1 MSTEKNTQDRMPRK
15 DVFYV
20 PVDKVQEIKGS
31 IEFGGKTFRENIRTD
46 YGDIKLLAEQILA
59 NDGIKV
65 PCKGFKKDGV
75 YYLTDGH
82 RRYRAA
88 MMILEDTGEVI
99 NIPMMMSEKGFT
111 EDSRI
116 IDMIICNEGKSL
128 NPVEHATA
136 VQRLRELDY
145 SDAEIMKKT
154 GFTKVYLSN
163 LKLLDKSTDKIKK
176 LIQEDVMS
184 ATLAMKLLRE
194 EKDIKKVEDTIDN
207 ALFQKQMTKAGGSN
221 KVTERDVVKSK
232 GENNSFSALKR
243 ALKKGK
249 EHIVRMDNIDTFTLL
264 TNLAEGKLNSEYFM
278 ELLFEP
284 ATNEKFKKEQDKE
297 RVDSLLKD

>member
-1 MSTEKNTQDRMPRK
+1 MSTKERMPRK

-20 PVDKVQEIKGS
+20 PVTEVQEIKGS
-31 IEFGGKTFRENIRTD
+31 IEYGGKIFKENIRTD
-46 YGDIKLLAEQILA
+46 YGDLKLLAEQILA
-59 NDGIKV
+59 NDGIRV

-88 MMILEDTGEVI
+88 MMILEDTAQI
-99 NIPMMMSEKGFT
+99 TSIPMMMSEKGLT
-111 EDSRI
+111 EDTRI

-128 NPVEHATA
+128 NPIEHATA
-136 VQRLRELDY
+136 VERLRELDY
-145 SDAEIMKKT
+145 SDAEICKKT

-163 LKLLDKSTDKIKK
+163 LKLLDKSTEKIKN
-176 LIQEDVMS
+176 LIREDVMS

-194 EKDIKKVEDTIDN
+194 EKDIKKVEDMVDN
-207 ALFQKQMTKAGGSN
+207 AMFQKQMTKTGGSN
-221 KVTERDVVKSK
+221 KVTEKDVIKSK
-232 GENNSFSALKR
+232 GENNSFAALKR

-249 EHIVRMDNIDTFTLL
+249 EHIVRMDNINTYELL
-264 TNLAEGKLNSEYFM
+264 TNLAEGKLSSEYFM

-284 ATNEKFKKEQDKE
+284 ATNERFKKESEKE
-297 RVDSLLKD
+297 RVDRILED